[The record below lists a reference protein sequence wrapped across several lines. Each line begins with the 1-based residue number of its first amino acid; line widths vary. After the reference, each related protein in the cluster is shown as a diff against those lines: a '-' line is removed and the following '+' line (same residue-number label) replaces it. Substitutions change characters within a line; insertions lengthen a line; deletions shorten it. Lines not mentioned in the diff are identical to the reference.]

1 MLNLLIGLTAY
12 LIKSE
17 FLEFIVLLLSI
28 NICFLIIPTY
38 LSSIFSYKF
47 DPYSMYKFSNILIY
61 TIIFILVFE
70 SIITNLAY
78 LGLDINLFLSTV
90 LTIIIPC
97 LISSIAII
105 FVKPSILHVLITV
118 AFNVFY
124 YIIYSLYIM
133 NLDGYLEYVSKYNI
147 DNNDINIQVS
157 PNMLEISQVIF
168 LILAYLIPQLFII
181 FIKFKKGEKNVR
193 I

>member
-1 MLNLLIGLTAY
+1 MKLALI
-12 LIKSE
+12 S
-17 FLEFIVLLLSI
+17 
-28 NICFLIIPTY
+28 
-38 LSSIFSYKF
+38 
-47 DPYSMYKFSNILIY
+47 
-61 TIIFILVFE
+61 ILVNCIFY
-70 SIITNLAY
+70 IYLAY

-147 DNNDINIQVS
+147 DINIQVS

>member
-1 MLNLLIGLTAY
+1 MKLALI
-12 LIKSE
+12 S
-17 FLEFIVLLLSI
+17 
-28 NICFLIIPTY
+28 
-38 LSSIFSYKF
+38 
-47 DPYSMYKFSNILIY
+47 
-61 TIIFILVFE
+61 ILVNCIFY
-70 SIITNLAY
+70 IYLAY

-133 NLDGYLEYVSKYNI
+133 NLDGYL
-147 DNNDINIQVS
+147 
-157 PNMLEISQVIF
+157 
-168 LILAYLIPQLFII
+168 
-181 FIKFKKGEKNVR
+181 
-193 I
+193 

>member
-1 MLNLLIGLTAY
+1 MKLALI
-12 LIKSE
+12 S
-17 FLEFIVLLLSI
+17 
-28 NICFLIIPTY
+28 
-38 LSSIFSYKF
+38 
-47 DPYSMYKFSNILIY
+47 
-61 TIIFILVFE
+61 ILVNCIFY
-70 SIITNLAY
+70 IYLAY

-124 YIIYSLYIM
+124 YIFYSLYIM